1 MPSCYIILT
10 TYLHLLQADLVYVDL
25 DLRTYHSILLYWRTK
40 LLPSTTRGSLCIM
53 GVVAVRDVAYYLQ
66 YYSLPVITA
75 LLTPVV
81 QLVLALKDIYWIK
94 THH

>member
-1 MPSCYIILT
+1 MLIVHY
-10 TYLHLLQADLVYVDL
+10 HFMQADLVYVDL
-25 DLRTYHSILLYWRTK
+25 DLRTYHDILLYWRTR
-40 LLPSTTRGSLCIM
+40 LLPPTTRGSLSIM

-81 QLVLALKDIYWIK
+81 QLMLALKDIYWIK

>member
-1 MPSCYIILT
+1 
-10 TYLHLLQADLVYVDL
+10 
-25 DLRTYHSILLYWRTK
+25 
-40 LLPSTTRGSLCIM
+40 M

-81 QLVLALKDIYWIK
+81 QLVLALKDIYWIR
-94 THH
+94 THHYREVKSLHMRTVDWIKTRH